1 MKLRWTDG
9 ARRDLL
15 SIGRHI
21 ARDDPLAARRW
32 VERLREQARK
42 ARRNPRIGR
51 VVPELERD
59 DLRELLV
66 GSYRIVYRIA
76 KERIDVLTVFE
87 GHRLLRAEAV
97 PGEAEPTD
105 E

>member
-15 SIGRHI
+15 DIGRHV
-21 ARDDPLAARRW
+21 ARGDPIAARRW

-42 ARRNPRIGR
+42 ARRNPHIGR
-51 VVPELERD
+51 VVPEFQRTDVREVL
-59 DLRELLV
+59 LR
-66 GSYRIVYRIA
+66 SYRIVYRLREDA
-76 KERIDVLTVFE
+76 GEVLTVFE
-87 GHRLLRAEAV
+87 GHRLLDRTTLAHN
-97 PGEAEPTD
+97 EP